1 MKLATDSPTVD
12 DDGVLEMTAL
22 ESRAEI
28 DNLEALQDKRRGL
41 VREYAPLAAKFRG
54 GQVAGSDA
62 ARKRHRAM
70 VSNLILQE
78 MRQRGEKDP
87 SETALER
94 MANADKRH
102 IDFCDELEGQFVE
115 FIVKENEIADIN
127 EQIRNREECLR
138 AYRAELGL
146 AR

>member
-1 MKLATDSPTVD
+1 MSATTDN
-12 DDGVLEMTAL
+12 DGVLEMTAL

-28 DNLEALQDKRRGL
+28 ANLDALQDKRRGL
-41 VREYAPLAAKFRG
+41 VKEYAPLAAKFRG

-70 VSNLILQE
+70 ISNLILQE
-78 MRQRGEKDP
+78 IRQEGQKDP

-94 MANADKRH
+94 MANADQRH

-115 FIVKENEIADIN
+115 FIVKENEIAEIN

-138 AYRAELGL
+138 AYRAEIGLG
-146 AR
+146 R

>member
-1 MKLATDSPTVD
+1 MSVVD
-12 DDGVLEMTAL
+12 TDGVLEMTAL

-28 DNLEALQDKRRGL
+28 ANLEALQAERRKL
-41 VREYAPLAAKFRG
+41 VKKYAPLAARFKG
-54 GQVAGSDA
+54 GSGNGSSSDA
-62 ARKRHRAM
+62 ARKRHRAGIA
-70 VSNLILQE
+70 NLILREQFRE
-78 MRQRGEKDP
+78 KGEKDP

-102 IDFCDELEGQFVE
+102 VDFCDELELQFAD
-115 FIVKENEIADIN
+115 FLMLENEIADIN

-138 AYRAELGL
+138 CWRAEIGL